1 MGIHNYRVY
10 ALLNWFSKLF
20 KSRSRIFSIE
30 FSFENS
36 RFKINFPDNGAVIIT
51 VFVPM
56 PCVRADL
63 SVQMVSS
70 CLGSHVKKNFF
81 MNSLNQLLPVY

>member
-1 MGIHNYRVY
+1 MIIGFMRF
-10 ALLNWFSKLF
+10 WFSKLF
-20 KSRSRIFSIE
+20 KSRSRILSIE

-36 RFKINFPDNGAVIIT
+36 RFKINVPDNGAVIIT

-81 MNSLNQLLPVY
+81 MNSLNQPLPVY

>member
-1 MGIHNYRVY
+1 MRF
-10 ALLNWFSKLF
+10 WFSKLF

-36 RFKINFPDNGAVIIT
+36 RFKINVPDNGAVIIT

-56 PCVRADL
+56 PCVLVLIKILTVFAT
-63 SVQMVSS
+63 
-70 CLGSHVKKNFF
+70 
-81 MNSLNQLLPVY
+81 P